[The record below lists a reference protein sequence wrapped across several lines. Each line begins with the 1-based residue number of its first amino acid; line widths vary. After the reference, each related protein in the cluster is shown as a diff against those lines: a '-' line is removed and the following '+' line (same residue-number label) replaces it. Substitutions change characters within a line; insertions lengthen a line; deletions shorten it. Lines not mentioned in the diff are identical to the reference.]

1 MIHSKPFSFCAVLN
15 MSVQKQTLRANNKA
29 LAQSL
34 AKTRQE
40 LRQLNSNHQDLQAQ
54 NQELKLRVNHLTR
67 IVGIKDGE
75 IEDEV
80 QRRIRVSCV
89 QVIDIYLIT
98 KRKV

>member
-1 MIHSKPFSFCAVLN
+1 

-54 NQELKLRVNHLTR
+54 NQELKLRVNNLTR